1 MLTHLDEN
9 NQPKMVDV
17 SLKNET
23 LRIAKASGII
33 RMSEEAFRA
42 IKENTAKK
50 GPVLQT
56 AVVAAI
62 MGTKKTSELIPMCH
76 PLLISSVKVDI
87 EELKNAFKLFV
98 SVKITGKTGVEMEAL
113 TGVSIGL
120 LTIYDMVKAIDKAM
134 VIDEIMLLNKSGGK
148 SGEYVRS

>member
-50 GPVLQT
+50 GPVIQT

-98 SVKITGKTGVEMEAL
+98 TVKITGKTGVEMEAL
-113 TGVSIGL
+113 TGVSVGL